1 MLSQCADFSLRFIC
15 LLGSFDSH
23 LTKLRAKRVD
33 LFGQKQIVQLV
44 LAHILLAHCCHC
56 FFESRVGD
64 LVLFDLLVSF
74 HGLVHSLV
82 LVLV

>member
-1 MLSQCADFSLRFIC
+1 MLSQFAVSSLRFVW

-44 LAHILLAHCCHC
+44 LAYIILAHCCHC

>member
-1 MLSQCADFSLRFIC
+1 MLSQFAVSSLQFIW
-15 LLGSFDSH
+15 LLGSNDSH
-23 LTKLRAKRVD
+23 LVKLRAKCVN

-44 LAHILLAHCCHC
+44 LAYILLAHCCHC

-74 HGLVHSLV
+74 HGLFHSLKLV
-82 LVLV
+82 LV